1 MSNKSLMI
9 RPTSDP
15 ITIVAIWHVDREQ
28 HRTLHAFVTDR
39 LTGLNGAGTLVARAV
54 LTGRDRRRV
63 AAYLQWRSADD
74 AETFLA
80 SGARRDL
87 DEAAASLGAVG
98 TFRPYAVAYVNDSR
112 DGEVSHLQADYRGVF
127 AINEVRT
134 LRRTDQPDLTRVMI
148 RTDSVA
154 RRMPFHHSTNLHVSA
169 DGESNLNVLQFRYGV
184 VRAVLW
190 FILRF
195 GRTTEAL
202 DYGTPDVHFYDL
214 VVLDDEGTPRTPTS
228 RMTTTG

>member
-1 MSNKSLMI
+1 MCLVI
-9 RPTSDP
+9 RPDSEPT
-15 ITIVAIWHVDREQ
+15 TTVAIWHVAPEQ
-28 HRTLHAFVTDR
+28 QRTLRAFVTDH
-39 LTGLNGAGTLVARAV
+39 LTALGATDGVTTGAV
-54 LTGRDRRRV
+54 LVGRDRRRL
-63 AAYLQWRSADD
+63 AAYIQWESADH
-74 AETFLA
+74 AETYLA
-80 SGARRDL
+80 SSSRHDI
-87 DEAAASLGAVG
+87 EQAAASLGAVG
-98 TFRPYAVAYVNDSR
+98 VFRRYAVAYVNDSR
-112 DGEVSHLQADYRGVF
+112 DGAVSHLHAGYRGVV

-134 LRRTDQPDLTRVMI
+134 LRRTAQPDLTRVMI

-169 DGESNLNVLQFRYGV
+169 DGQANLNVLQFRYGV

-214 VVLDDEGTPRTPTS
+214 VVVHGDESTDRASTPP
-228 RMTTTG
+228 MTTGG